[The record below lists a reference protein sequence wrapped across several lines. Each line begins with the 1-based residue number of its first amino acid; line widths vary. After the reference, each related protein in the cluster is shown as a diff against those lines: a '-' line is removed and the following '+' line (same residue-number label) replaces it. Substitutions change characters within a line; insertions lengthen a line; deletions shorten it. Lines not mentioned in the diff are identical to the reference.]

1 MSVAACSR
9 STGTLGAGLQIVA
22 LKSEENMS
30 EDVML
35 NAENDWNDDE
45 LIDNAYDIFLELA
58 SDNLDPADIILFNL
72 QFEERGAAELV
83 DVATDWGSEMG
94 IPASNDLYAEVVI
107 GLVNEQDEI
116 DDIFARI
123 LLNRCKDMKECHIQW
138 KQ

>member
-1 MSVAACSR
+1 MS
-9 STGTLGAGLQIVA
+9 AGIRIVA

-72 QFEERGAAELV
+72 QFEDRGAAELV

-94 IPASNDLYAEVVI
+94 IPASNDRYAEVVI

-116 DDIFARI
+116 DDVFARI
-123 LLNRCKDMKECHIQW
+123 LLNRSKDMKECHIQW

>member
-1 MSVAACSR
+1 MS
-9 STGTLGAGLQIVA
+9 AGLRIVA

-72 QFEERGAAELV
+72 QFEDRGAAELV
-83 DVATDWGSEMG
+83 DVATDWGREMG

-116 DDIFARI
+116 DDVFARI
-123 LLNRCKDMKECHIQW
+123 LLNRSKDMKECHIQW

>member
-1 MSVAACSR
+1 MS
-9 STGTLGAGLQIVA
+9 AGLRIVA

-72 QFEERGAAELV
+72 QFEDRGAAELV

-116 DDIFARI
+116 DDVFARI
-123 LLNRCKDMKECHIQW
+123 LLNRSKNMKECHIQW

>member
-1 MSVAACSR
+1 MSV
-9 STGTLGAGLQIVA
+9 GLRIVA

-72 QFEERGAAELV
+72 QFEDRGAAELV

-94 IPASNDLYAEVVI
+94 IPANNDLYAEVVI

-116 DDIFARI
+116 DDVFARI
-123 LLNRCKDMKECHIQW
+123 LLNRSKDMKECHIQW

>member
-1 MSVAACSR
+1 MSV
-9 STGTLGAGLQIVA
+9 GLRIVA

-35 NAENDWNDDE
+35 NTENDWNDDE

-72 QFEERGAAELV
+72 QFEDRGAAELV

-116 DDIFARI
+116 DDVFARI
-123 LLNRCKDMKECHIQW
+123 LLNRSKDMKECHIQW

>member
-1 MSVAACSR
+1 MS
-9 STGTLGAGLQIVA
+9 AGLRIVA
-22 LKSEENMS
+22 LKSEENMP

-72 QFEERGAAELV
+72 QFEDRGAAELV

-116 DDIFARI
+116 DDVFARI
-123 LLNRCKDMKECHIQW
+123 LLNRSKDMKECHIQW

>member
-1 MSVAACSR
+1 MS
-9 STGTLGAGLQIVA
+9 AGLRIVA

-58 SDNLDPADIILFNL
+58 SDNLEPADIILFNL
-72 QFEERGAAELV
+72 QFEDRGAAELV

-94 IPASNDLYAEVVI
+94 IPANNDLYAEVVI

-116 DDIFARI
+116 DDVFARI
-123 LLNRCKDMKECHIQW
+123 LLNRSKDMKECHIQW

>member
-1 MSVAACSR
+1 MS
-9 STGTLGAGLQIVA
+9 AGLRIVA

-72 QFEERGAAELV
+72 QFEDRGAAELV

-94 IPASNDLYAEVVI
+94 IQASNDLYAEVVI

-116 DDIFARI
+116 DDVFARI
-123 LLNRCKDMKECHIQW
+123 LLNRSKDMKECHIQW

>member
-1 MSVAACSR
+1 MS
-9 STGTLGAGLQIVA
+9 AGLRFVA

-72 QFEERGAAELV
+72 QFEDRGAAELV

-116 DDIFARI
+116 DDVFARI
-123 LLNRCKDMKECHIQW
+123 LLNRSKDMKECHIQW

>member
-1 MSVAACSR
+1 MSV
-9 STGTLGAGLQIVA
+9 GLRIVA

-72 QFEERGAAELV
+72 QFEDRGAAELV

-94 IPASNDLYAEVVI
+94 IPANNDLYAEVVI

-116 DDIFARI
+116 DEVFARI
-123 LLNRCKDMKECHIQW
+123 LLNRSKDMKECHIQW

>member
-1 MSVAACSR
+1 MS
-9 STGTLGAGLQIVA
+9 AGLRIVA
-22 LKSEENMS
+22 LKSEENMT

-72 QFEERGAAELV
+72 QFEDRGAAELV

-116 DDIFARI
+116 DDVFARI
-123 LLNRCKDMKECHIQW
+123 LLNRSKDMKECHIQW

>member
-1 MSVAACSR
+1 MSV
-9 STGTLGAGLQIVA
+9 GLRIVA

-35 NAENDWNDDE
+35 NTENDWNDDE

-72 QFEERGAAELV
+72 QFEDRGAAELV

-94 IPASNDLYAEVVI
+94 IPANNDLYAEVVI

-116 DDIFARI
+116 DDVFARI
-123 LLNRCKDMKECHIQW
+123 LLNRSKDMKECHIQW

>member
-1 MSVAACSR
+1 MSV
-9 STGTLGAGLQIVA
+9 GLRIVA

-72 QFEERGAAELV
+72 QFADRGAAELV

-116 DDIFARI
+116 DDVFARI
-123 LLNRCKDMKECHIQW
+123 LLNRSKDMKECHIQW

>member
-1 MSVAACSR
+1 MS
-9 STGTLGAGLQIVA
+9 AGLRIVA

-72 QFEERGAAELV
+72 QFEDRGAAELV
-83 DVATDWGSEMG
+83 DVATDWGSDMG

-116 DDIFARI
+116 DDVFARI
-123 LLNRCKDMKECHIQW
+123 LLNRSKDMKECHIQW

>member
-1 MSVAACSR
+1 MSV
-9 STGTLGAGLQIVA
+9 GLRIVA

-72 QFEERGAAELV
+72 QFEDRGAAELV

-116 DDIFARI
+116 DDVFARI
-123 LLNRCKDMKECHIQW
+123 LLNRSKDMKECHIQW

>member
-1 MSVAACSR
+1 MS
-9 STGTLGAGLQIVA
+9 AGLRIVA

-35 NAENDWNDDE
+35 NTENDWNDDE

-72 QFEERGAAELV
+72 QFEDRGAAELV

-116 DDIFARI
+116 DDVFARI
-123 LLNRCKDMKECHIQW
+123 LLNRSKDMKECHIQW

>member
-1 MSVAACSR
+1 MS
-9 STGTLGAGLQIVA
+9 AGLRIVA

-72 QFEERGAAELV
+72 QFEDRGAAELV

-94 IPASNDLYAEVVI
+94 IPASNDLYAEIVI

-116 DDIFARI
+116 DDVFARI
-123 LLNRCKDMKECHIQW
+123 LLNRSKDMKECHIQW

>member
-1 MSVAACSR
+1 MS
-9 STGTLGAGLQIVA
+9 AGLRIVA

-72 QFEERGAAELV
+72 QFEDRGAAELV

-116 DDIFARI
+116 DDVFARI
-123 LLNRCKDMKECHIQW
+123 LLNRSKDMKECRIQW

>member
-1 MSVAACSR
+1 M
-9 STGTLGAGLQIVA
+9 STGLRIVA

-72 QFEERGAAELV
+72 QFEDRGAAELV

-116 DDIFARI
+116 DDVFARI
-123 LLNRCKDMKECHIQW
+123 LLNRSKDMKECHIQW

>member
-1 MSVAACSR
+1 MS
-9 STGTLGAGLQIVA
+9 AGLRIVA

-72 QFEERGAAELV
+72 QFEDRGAAELV

-94 IPASNDLYAEVVI
+94 IPASNALYAEVVI

-116 DDIFARI
+116 DDVFARI
-123 LLNRCKDMKECHIQW
+123 LLNRSKDMKECHIQW

>member
-1 MSVAACSR
+1 MS
-9 STGTLGAGLQIVA
+9 AGLRIVA

-72 QFEERGAAELV
+72 QFEDRGAAELV

-116 DDIFARI
+116 DDVFARI
-123 LLNRCKDMKECHIQW
+123 LLNRSKDMKECHIQW

>member
-1 MSVAACSR
+1 MS
-9 STGTLGAGLQIVA
+9 AGIRIVA

-72 QFEERGAAELV
+72 QFEDRGAAELV

-116 DDIFARI
+116 DDVFARI
-123 LLNRCKDMKECHIQW
+123 LLNRSKDMKECHIQW

>member
-1 MSVAACSR
+1 MP
-9 STGTLGAGLQIVA
+9 
-22 LKSEENMS
+22 

-72 QFEERGAAELV
+72 QFEDRGAAELV

-116 DDIFARI
+116 DDVFARI
-123 LLNRCKDMKECHIQW
+123 LLNRSKDMKECHIQW

>member
-1 MSVAACSR
+1 MSV
-9 STGTLGAGLQIVA
+9 GLRIVA

-72 QFEERGAAELV
+72 QFEDRGAAELV

-107 GLVNEQDEI
+107 GLVNEQDVI
-116 DDIFARI
+116 DDVFARI
-123 LLNRCKDMKECHIQW
+123 LLNRSKDMKECHIQW

>member
-1 MSVAACSR
+1 MS
-9 STGTLGAGLQIVA
+9 AGLRIVA

-72 QFEERGAAELV
+72 QFEDRGAAELV

-94 IPASNDLYAEVVI
+94 IPANNDLYAEVVI

-116 DDIFARI
+116 DDVFARI
-123 LLNRCKDMKECHIQW
+123 LLNRSKDMKECHIQW

>member
-1 MSVAACSR
+1 MS
-9 STGTLGAGLQIVA
+9 AGLRIVA

-72 QFEERGAAELV
+72 QFEDRGAAELV

-123 LLNRCKDMKECHIQW
+123 LLNRSKDMKECHIQW